1 MCRRGVRRAWSW
13 GGRRDLV
20 YVSRPGRQLAA
31 AHLRGRECALGVLE
45 VHACA
50 HERARRFAQGSWH
63 GRRQAALAPVVSPSS
78 ALAAARKEGLS
89 KVKVATPVEPSR
101 DLVSLTSGMHGSGTP
116 MMNSMYA
123 AGISPNSCA
132 SGAACRARALA
143 RVWRTP
149 PREKALTC
157 SEARSSVRR
166 SAFAMVDEDRTSK
179 LLRRL

>member
-13 GGRRDLV
+13 GGRHDLV

-50 HERARRFAQGSWH
+50 HERVRRFAQSSWH
-63 GRRQAALAPVVSPSS
+63 GRSASEATLAPVVSPSS
-78 ALAAARKEGLS
+78 ALAAARKDGLS

-101 DLVSLTSGMHGSGTP
+101 DLVSFTSGMHGSGTP

-123 AGISPNSCA
+123 AGIEPSCA

-143 RVWRTP
+143 RVWCTP
-149 PREKALTC
+149 PREKAFTC

-166 SAFAMVDEDRTSK
+166 SFI
-179 LLRRL
+179 RRR